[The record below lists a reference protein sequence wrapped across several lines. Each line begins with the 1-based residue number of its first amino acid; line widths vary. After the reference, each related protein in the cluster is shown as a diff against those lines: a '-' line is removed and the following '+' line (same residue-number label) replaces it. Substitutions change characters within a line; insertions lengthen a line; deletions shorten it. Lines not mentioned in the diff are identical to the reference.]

1 MIRYLIVDDEPLA
14 HEIIE
19 GFSEQ
24 FPKLKKAANCYS
36 AFEAI
41 EFLQSARV
49 DLLFLDINMP
59 RFSGFEMLKTL
70 ASPPKVIVT
79 SAYQEYAIEGY
90 SLNVIDYL
98 LKPFSFERFVQA
110 INKLTIVATPT
121 KITESAMLPERLFIK
136 GDKKQHQI
144 NLDDLLYIEAF
155 GNYCKVYLDD
165 TMIVTLQKISD
176 FEKMLPTT
184 IFIRVHKSFVVS
196 KPKITA
202 IEGNLIHVGAHTI
215 PIGQTY
221 KKIIRNWF
229 NG

>member
-19 GFSEQ
+19 GFSER
-24 FPKLKKAANCYS
+24 FPKLEKVGNCYN

-41 EFLQSARV
+41 EFLQSAPV

-59 RFSGFEMLKTL
+59 KFSGFEMLKTL
-70 ASPPKVIVT
+70 ATPPKVIVT
-79 SAYQEYAIEGY
+79 SAYQEYALEGY
-90 SLNVIDYL
+90 ALNVIDYL

-110 INKLTIVATPT
+110 INKLNAVATT
-121 KITESAMLPERLFIK
+121 SKTLENTVLPQRLFIK

-155 GNYCKVYLDD
+155 GNYCKVYLED

-176 FEKMLPTT
+176 FEKKLPAT

-196 KPKITA
+196 KPKVTA
-202 IEGNLIHVGAHTI
+202 IEGNLILLGTHSV

-221 KKIIRNWF
+221 KKLIRKWF
-229 NG
+229 DG